1 MILRRRYQDISN
13 KKHVDGKNGCRDL
26 SKIAW
31 RLWFSS
37 IYLLLLLDTDYEII
51 REGDRGVRKSDL
63 RPSEG
68 GGKIIGTIAVC
79 VKEDP
84 DMRDP
89 PGKLFYDRSCIKL
102 VFCFEEV
109 SFFIQLQ
116 KENYYA
122 SSKESSNVPKKS

>member
-1 MILRRRYQDISN
+1 MRISLNHKQNVNVNLDKNFVLLRS
-13 KKHVDGKNGCRDL
+13 
-26 SKIAW
+26 
-31 RLWFSS
+31 
-37 IYLLLLLDTDYEII
+37 DTDYEVI

-89 PGKLFYDRSCIKL
+89 PGKPS
-102 VFCFEEV
+102 
-109 SFFIQLQ
+109 
-116 KENYYA
+116 
-122 SSKESSNVPKKS
+122 